1 LMVYP
6 VCQVCLVYLV
16 YPEYGALLVLGLPN
30 YLRQTNQFHITHE
43 VYCFSQGL
51 EACSDQHS

>member
-1 LMVYP
+1 MVYP